1 MIVEHFREGDPLP
14 VYRRFH
20 SKGRMAPA
28 GLSYVS
34 SWVDSELKICYQ
46 LMETED
52 LMLLEQWMKNWED
65 LVEFEVRPVITSQ
78 EASARITDMLSEEKG
93 TKDGITI
100 KSRRRNGA

>member
-1 MIVEHFREGDPLP
+1 
-14 VYRRFH
+14 
-20 SKGRMAPA
+20 
-28 GLSYVS
+28 
-34 SWVDSELKICYQ
+34 
-46 LMETED
+46 METED